1 VSQMGVSVTASA
13 LIFFISFAIC
23 LQMVFVATQTYYED
37 IQEAQLES
45 AQNIEA
51 QLHTNLVID
60 RAEYNSTTNVLTIN
74 ASNTGSVTL
83 DTHLLD
89 VLVDGY
95 LKTGNISK
103 LMNEGYEGGLWYP
116 VTTISIR
123 LSNIMSPLR
132 IKLCTGTGISC
143 YTSQITSV

>member
-1 VSQMGVSVTASA
+1 MGVSVTASA

-37 IQEAQLES
+37 IQDAQMES

-89 VLVDGY
+89 VLVDGHFR
-95 LKTGNISK
+95 TGNISK
-103 LMNEGYEGGLWYP
+103 IMNEGYEGGLWYP
-116 VTTISIR
+116 ATAISIR
-123 LSNIMSPLR
+123 LSKIMSPLR
-132 IKLCTGTGISC
+132 IKLSTGTGISC